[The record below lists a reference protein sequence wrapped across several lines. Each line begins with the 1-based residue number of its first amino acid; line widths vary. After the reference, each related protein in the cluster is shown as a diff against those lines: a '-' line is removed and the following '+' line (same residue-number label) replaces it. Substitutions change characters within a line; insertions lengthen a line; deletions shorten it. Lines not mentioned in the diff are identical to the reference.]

1 MKCGSCLLSTFESE
15 NGSFSFSRYRSKYQA
30 LLTRHSGNILVMLL
44 FFPAPLPT
52 FSLSYLTQFASSSV
66 HWRMTMNSCSSCRHF
81 APGMAKGVPPLRIS
95 LGAEDGT

>member
-52 FSLSYLTQFASSSV
+52 FSLSYLTQICLQFCALEDD
-66 HWRMTMNSCSSCRHF
+66 HELLLLL
-81 APGMAKGVPPLRIS
+81 PPLRTWD
-95 LGAEDGT
+95 GKGCATAEDFPWC